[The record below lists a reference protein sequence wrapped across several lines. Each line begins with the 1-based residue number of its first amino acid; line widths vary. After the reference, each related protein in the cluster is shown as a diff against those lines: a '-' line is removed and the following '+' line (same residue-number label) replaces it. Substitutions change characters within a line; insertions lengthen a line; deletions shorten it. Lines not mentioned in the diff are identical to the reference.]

1 MPTLKGP
8 QGPSDESTPP
18 APKPDP
24 WSGPWGKIN
33 PSPQSAQTLRL
44 CKGVSS
50 AGEETHSYPYRSL
63 SSWYWRRELQEEELK
78 IEAGPD
84 VITIRGKGLI
94 RLVEALDAGELET
107 VREGSGLME
116 SSRENTIMVVSLMV
130 EKVMQYHPGTDAGA
144 DGRRVKAE

>member
-8 QGPSDESTPP
+8 QDQRNESTLP

-33 PSPQSAQTLRL
+33 PSPQSSLTLRL

-50 AGEETHSYPYRSL
+50 SAEESFSYPYRSL

-94 RLVEALDAGELET
+94 RMVDALDAGALET
-107 VREGSGLME
+107 VREGSGIMQSPLE
-116 SSRENTIMVVSLMV
+116 STIVVASLLVKKMR
-130 EKVMQYHPGTDAGA
+130 QYHQETEVGT

>member
-8 QGPSDESTPP
+8 QDQRNESPAA
-18 APKPDP
+18 APKPDS

-33 PSPQSAQTLRL
+33 PSPQSSQTLRL

-50 AGEETHSYPYRSL
+50 SVEEIVSYPYRSL
-63 SSWYWRRELQEEELK
+63 SSWYWRREFQEEELK

-84 VITIRGKGLI
+84 VVTIRGKGLI
-94 RLVEALDAGELET
+94 RMVDALDAGALET
-107 VREGSGLME
+107 VREGSGIME
-116 SSRENTIMVVSLMV
+116 PSLENTIVVASLLV
-130 EKVMQYHPGTDAGA
+130 EKTRQYHLGTDVGT

>member
-8 QGPSDESTPP
+8 QGLSDESTTL

-33 PSPQSAQTLRL
+33 PSPQSAQTLRV

-63 SSWYWRRELQEEELK
+63 SSWYWRRELQGEELK

-107 VREGSGLME
+107 VREGSGIME
-116 SSRENTIMVVSLMV
+116 SLENTIVVASLMV
-130 EKVMQYHPGTDAGA
+130 EKARKYHPGTDVGTN
-144 DGRRVKAE
+144 GRRVRAE